1 MSDST
6 EGKYQIWAAFAFFF
20 FLKKSILLT
29 SLFEY
34 NFEKTIPQIYSFKV
48 S

>member
-6 EGKYQIWAAFAFFF
+6 EGKYQIWAAFGFFF
-20 FLKKSILLT
+20 KKKSILLT

-34 NFEKTIPQIYSFKV
+34 NFEETIPEIYSFQV

>member
-6 EGKYQIWAAFAFFF
+6 EGKYQIWAAIAFFK
-20 FLKKSILLT
+20 KKSILLT
-29 SLFEY
+29 YLFEY
-34 NFEKTIPQIYSFKV
+34 TFEETIPEIYSFQV